1 MEEGGTVRT
10 TSEAVVIAV
19 TATSMDFSGR
29 SRHLGSIVLRLV
41 LRVVHL
47 DNDRRG
53 GSSSSPLP
61 KPLDSSEFVS
71 SSSSSSVDDEELP
84 PSESPVFDSTT
95 DEEHFL
101 FPFWALEGTA
111 LRGAVFFHV
120 RSRFAF
126 PFRKAEERGT
136 VTTCLVL
143 GSVSTDWEGEEE
155 PSASPKSFE
164 RGGVLSSTPS
174 SAGRA
179 RTCRSSVGN
188 SMGSPVGIAPVTPT
202 RPV

>member
-1 MEEGGTVRT
+1 MEEGGTART

-19 TATSMDFSGR
+19 TATSMDSSGR
-29 SRHLGSIVLRLV
+29 SRRLGSIVLHLV
-41 LRVVHL
+41 LCVVRL

-71 SSSSSSVDDEELP
+71 SSVDDEELP

-95 DEEHFL
+95 DGEHFL
-101 FPFWALEGTA
+101 FPFWALEGAA
-111 LRGAVFFHV
+111 LRGAVFFDV

-143 GSVSTDWEGEEE
+143 GSVSADWEGEEE

-164 RGGVLSSTPS
+164 RGGVSSSTPS

-179 RTCRSSVGN
+179 RTHRSSGAEGH
-188 SMGSPVGIAPVTPT
+188 SQYM
-202 RPV
+202 